1 MAQSSDDRPAGRG
14 VRGRAAEILARLE
27 EIELTIDKLVMGGE
41 GLARYDGIPIFVPQS
56 VPGDRLR
63 ARLVQ
68 RRPDYGRA
76 QIAEV
81 LEPGPGRRLP
91 PCPHFERC
99 GGCDLQQIDD
109 VVQPKLKAAAVIETL
124 RRLGRLEMPEPEL
137 VTGDAWAYRLRA
149 QLHAAAGAGEKPAV
163 GYFAR
168 GSRELVP
175 VDSCPILVP
184 ELEAALGEIAA
195 ALPATPPRRLDLA
208 AGESG
213 AWTVAPVI
221 DGLPRGP
228 VELAVGEHTY
238 RYDARAFFQSH
249 RGLLPRLI
257 EAAVGRW
264 EGESACDLYAG
275 VGLFT
280 LPLAERYRRIVA
292 VEADPTAARYAR
304 INVRRNGLE
313 KIEVLAL
320 RAELALA
327 RLPRPCARLLVDP
340 PRTGLSREVREGLV
354 ALRPER
360 LSYVSC
366 DPPTL
371 ARDLR
376 QLTTAYRIEEWT
388 LLDLFPQTGHMEAVV
403 QLVSRE

>member
-1 MAQSSDDRPAGRG
+1 
-14 VRGRAAEILARLE
+14 
-27 EIELTIDKLVMGGE
+27 
-41 GLARYDGIPIFVPQS
+41 
-56 VPGDRLR
+56 
-63 ARLVQ
+63 
-68 RRPDYGRA
+68 
-76 QIAEV
+76 
-81 LEPGPGRRLP
+81 
-91 PCPHFERC
+91 
-99 GGCDLQQIDD
+99 
-109 VVQPKLKAAAVIETL
+109 
-124 RRLGRLEMPEPEL
+124 
-137 VTGDAWAYRLRA
+137 
-149 QLHAAAGAGEKPAV
+149 
-163 GYFAR
+163 
-168 GSRELVP
+168 
-175 VDSCPILVP
+175 
-184 ELEAALGEIAA
+184 
-195 ALPATPPRRLDLA
+195 
-208 AGESG
+208 
-213 AWTVAPVI
+213 
-221 DGLPRGP
+221 
-228 VELAVGEHTY
+228 
-238 RYDARAFFQSH
+238 
-249 RGLLPRLI
+249 LI

-376 QLTTAYRIEEWT
+376 QLTAVYRIEGWT